1 MKKTFLLICTFCLVS
16 SAYASDISL
25 SLEKFTRMQDT
36 ITTTEEVSSEEIENK
51 HSSQAMDIL
60 SNTTGVFVQKIGDT
74 GRADPVIR
82 GFGDSCRK
90 LVVAIDGKPEYMAL
104 FGCGVS
110 HSILAGNIDR
120 IEIAKGPDSVLYGS
134 GALGGAINI
143 ITKTPTKPFEGEIN
157 FYTGSFNTQ
166 NAKVYLGGISNNI
179 IYEFAAN
186 KMSSDGHLE
195 NSQYNA
201 TDLYEK
207 LGYIF
212 KDGGVIRVQAKQY
225 SGLTHYPEPAMGGN
239 EAFKS
244 GAYWEDYQ
252 RGSVQADYNKIFS
265 RTELSLKV
273 FENYGEHKFSN
284 KFHSRDSLI
293 GAIAG
298 LDIEIGDN
306 NLLKTGAQFR
316 QQEGKLVDKGTM
328 SPMKL
333 GKWKTSDWA
342 VFVLDKHNFTDKF
355 AAVAGARYNN
365 DEISGEFVAARGGL
379 EYKIVEDVLVKALYS
394 RAFRSPYLNELYLL
408 PSSNKNL
415 KPEELNNYE
424 IGFDFKKDDFTFN
437 VTGFVMKGDNL
448 IQNDKG
454 KFKNSGDYEFKGSE
468 VSAGYVFDKY
478 ISAKAGYTYFNAGE
492 HTMGRPE
499 SKADTE
505 INIKVSK
512 WSLLLG
518 GTYVGEYYAG
528 DKKQDRMKDY
538 VLVNAKLTYEVNENI
553 KLFIDGQNLTN
564 QDYMIFID
572 RSTDGYPV
580 MQMPGTAVYFG
591 TNIKF

>member
-1 MKKTFLLICTFCLVS
+1 MKKYFLLLIFSFMS
-16 SAYASDISL
+16 SSVFASDISL
-25 SLEKFTRMQDT
+25 SLEKFTRLRDT
-36 ITTTEEVSSEEIENK
+36 VTTTQELTYAEIERK
-51 HSSQAMDIL
+51 HSSQAMDVL
-60 SNTTGVFVQKIGDT
+60 NNVTGVFVQKTGDT

-90 LVVAIDGKPEYMAL
+90 IVVSIDGKPEYMSL

-110 HSILAGNIDR
+110 HSILSGNIDR

-143 ITKTPTKPFEGEIN
+143 VTKTPSEPFEGSIDY
-157 FYTGSFNTQ
+157 YTGSFNTQ

-179 IYEFAAN
+179 IYEIAAN
-186 KMSSDGHLE
+186 KMSSDGHLA

-212 KDGGVIRVQAKQY
+212 KDGGVLRVQAKQY
-225 SGLTHYPEPAMGGN
+225 SGITYYPKPYPAN
-239 EAFKS
+239 
-244 GAYWEDYQ
+244 YWEDYQ
-252 RGSVQADYNKIFS
+252 RGSIQADYNKIFS

-284 KFHSRDSLI
+284 KFHSRDSLA
-293 GAIAG
+293 GAMAG

-306 NLLKTGAQFR
+306 NLLKTGTQFR
-316 QQEGKLVDKGTM
+316 QQEGKLVDKGAM

-333 GKWKTSDWA
+333 GKWKSSDWA
-342 VFVLDKHNFTDKF
+342 VFALDKHNFTDNF
-355 AAVAGARYNN
+355 SGVLGARYNN
-365 DEISGEFVAARGGL
+365 DEISGEFVAARVGV
-379 EYKIVEDVLVKALYS
+379 EYKVIEDVLIKALYG

-408 PSSNKNL
+408 PTSNKNL

-424 IGFDFKKDDFTFN
+424 VGLDIKKDDFTFN

-448 IQNDKG
+448 IQNDYG
-454 KFKNSGDYEFKGSE
+454 KFKNSGNYEFKGSE
-468 VSAGYVFDKY
+468 VSAGYIFGKY
-478 ISAKAGYTYFNAGE
+478 VNAKAGYTYFNAGT

-499 SKADTE
+499 SKVDTE
-505 INIKVSK
+505 VNIKINK

-518 GTYVGEYYAG
+518 GTYVGEYYAA
-528 DKKQDRMKDY
+528 DKKQNRLKDY
-538 VLVNAKLTYEVNENI
+538 VLVNAKLAYEVNENI

-564 QDYMIFID
+564 QDYTMFID
-572 RSTDGYPV
+572 RATDGYPV

>member
-1 MKKTFLLICTFCLVS
+1 MMKKISLLVLLLCLVS
-16 SAYASDISL
+16 LAHASEISL
-25 SLEKFTRMQDT
+25 SLEKFARMQDT
-36 ITTTEEVSSEEIENK
+36 ITSTEEISSEKIGQK
-51 HSSQAMDIL
+51 HASQAMDIL
-60 SNTTGVFVQKIGDT
+60 NNTTGVFVQKTGDT

-110 HSILAGNIDR
+110 HSILSGNIDR
-120 IEIAKGPDSVLYGS
+120 VEIAKGPDSVLYGS

-143 ITKTPTKPFEGEIN
+143 ITKLPTKPFEGSID

-166 NAKVYLGGISNNI
+166 NSKIFLGGISNNI
-179 IYEFAAN
+179 IYEVAAN
-186 KMSSDGHLE
+186 KMVSDGHLE

-225 SGLTHYPEPAMGGN
+225 SGLTHYPKPYPAN
-239 EAFKS
+239 
-244 GAYWEDYQ
+244 YWEEYQ
-252 RGSVQADYNKIFS
+252 RGSIQADYNKIFS

-284 KFHSRDSLI
+284 KFHSRDSLM

-316 QQEGKLVDKGTM
+316 QQEGKLVDKGAK

-342 VFVLDKHNFTDKF
+342 VFALDKHNFTDKF
-355 AAVAGARYNN
+355 TGVVGARYNN
-365 DEISGEFVAARGGL
+365 DEISGDFVAARAGV
-379 EYKIVEDVLVKALYS
+379 EYKFVEDVLVKALYS

-415 KPEELNNYE
+415 KPEEVNNYE
-424 IGFDFKKDDFTFN
+424 IGVDIKKDDFTFY
-437 VTGFVMKGDNL
+437 VTGFIMKGDNL

-468 VSAGYVFDKY
+468 VFAGYDFSKY
-478 ISAKAGYTYFNAGE
+478 VNAKAGYTYFNAGK
-492 HTMGRPE
+492 HTMGRPG
-499 SKADTE
+499 SKVDTE
-505 INIKVSK
+505 LNIKVNK
-512 WSLLLG
+512 WTLLLG

-528 DKKQDRMKDY
+528 DEKQDKLKDY
-538 VLVNAKLTYEVNENI
+538 ALVNAKLTYEVNENI
-553 KLFIDGQNLTN
+553 KIFIDGQNLTN

-572 RSTDGYPV
+572 RSTDGYPI
-580 MQMPGTAVYFG
+580 MQMSGTAVYFG
-591 TNIKF
+591 TSIKF

>member
-1 MKKTFLLICTFCLVS
+1 MKKLLLMLVAVCLVS
-16 SAYASDISL
+16 SVYASDISL
-25 SLEKFTRMQDT
+25 SLEKFARMQDT
-36 ITTTEEVSSEEIENK
+36 ITTTQEISSEEIEDK
-51 HSSQAMDIL
+51 HAAQAMDIL
-60 SNTTGVFVQKIGDT
+60 DNTTGIFVQKTGDA
-74 GRADPVIR
+74 GRSDPVIR

-143 ITKTPTKPFEGEIN
+143 VTKTPTKPFEGSLD

-166 NAKVYLGGISNNI
+166 NAKIYLGGISSNI

-186 KMSSDGHLE
+186 KMTSDGHLE

-225 SGLTHYPEPAMGGN
+225 SGLTHYPKPYPTN
-239 EAFKS
+239 
-244 GAYWEDYQ
+244 YWEDYQ
-252 RGSVQADYNKIFS
+252 RGSIQADYNKIFS

-293 GAIAG
+293 GAVAG
-298 LDIEIGDN
+298 LDIQIGDN

-316 QQEGKLVDKGTM
+316 QQEGKLVDKGAM

-333 GKWKTSDWA
+333 GSWKTSDWA
-342 VFVLDKHNFTDKF
+342 VFVLDRHNFTDKF

-408 PSSNKNL
+408 PASNKNL

-424 IGFDFKKDDFTFN
+424 IGFDIKKDDFTFN
-437 VTGFVMKGDNL
+437 VTGFIMKGDNL

-468 VSAGYVFDKY
+468 VSAGYVFSKF
-478 ISAKAGYTYFNAGE
+478 IKANAGYTYFDAGK
-492 HTMGRPE
+492 HTMGRPGN
-499 SKADTE
+499 KVDTE
-505 INIKVSK
+505 VNVKVSK
-512 WSLLLG
+512 WSLVLG
-518 GTYVGEYYAG
+518 GTYVGEYYAE
-528 DKKQDRMKDY
+528 DNKQDKLKDY
-538 VLVNAKLTYEVNENI
+538 ALLNAKLTYEVNENI

-564 QDYMIFID
+564 QDYTIFID
-572 RSTDGYPV
+572 RQTDGYPI
-580 MQMPGTAVYFG
+580 MQMPGASVYFG

>member
-1 MKKTFLLICTFCLVS
+1 MKKIFLLMTVFYLVS
-16 SAYASDISL
+16 SSVYASEISL
-25 SLEKFTRMQDT
+25 SLEKFARMQDT
-36 ITTTEEVSSEEIENK
+36 ITTTEEITSEEIEKK
-51 HSSQAMDIL
+51 HPAQAMDIL
-60 SNTTGVFVQKIGDT
+60 SSTTGVFVQKTGDT

-134 GALGGAINI
+134 GALGGAINV
-143 ITKTPTKPFEGEIN
+143 ITKLPTKPFEGSID
-157 FYTGSFNTQ
+157 YYIGSFNTQ
-166 NAKVYLGGISNNI
+166 NAKAYLGGISNNI
-179 IYEFAAN
+179 IYEVAAN
-186 KMSSDGHLE
+186 KITSDGHLE

-212 KDGGVIRVQAKQY
+212 KDGGVIKVQAKQY
-225 SGLTHYPEPAMGGN
+225 SGLTHYPKPYPAN
-239 EAFKS
+239 
-244 GAYWEDYQ
+244 YWEDYK
-252 RGSVQADYNKIFS
+252 RGSVQADYNKIYS

-316 QQEGKLVDKGTM
+316 QQEGKLVDKGAM

-333 GKWKTSDWA
+333 GSWKTSDWA
-342 VFVLDKHNFTDKF
+342 VFVLDRHNFTDKF
-355 AAVAGARYNN
+355 TGVAGARYNN
-365 DEISGEFVAARGGL
+365 DEISGEFVAARAGL
-379 EYKIVEDVLVKALYS
+379 EYKFTDDVLAKALYS

-408 PSSNKNL
+408 PSSNPNL
-415 KPEELNNYE
+415 KPEEVNNYE
-424 IGFDFKKDDFTFN
+424 IGVDIKKNDFTFN
-437 VTGFVMKGDNL
+437 VTGFLMKGDNL

-468 VSAGYVFDKY
+468 ISAGYIFSKY
-478 ISAKAGYTYFNAGE
+478 INANAGYTYFDAGK
-492 HTMGRPE
+492 HTMGRPGNKVDAE
-499 SKADTE
+499 V
-505 INIKVSK
+505 NVKVSK
-512 WSLLLG
+512 WSLVLG

-528 DKKQDRMKDY
+528 DNKQDKLKDY
-538 VLVNAKLTYEVNENI
+538 ALLNAKLTYEVNENI
-553 KLFIDGQNLTN
+553 KLFVDGQNLTN
-564 QDYMIFID
+564 QDYAIFID
-572 RSTDGYPV
+572 RQTDGYPV
-580 MQMPGTAVYFG
+580 MQMPGAAVYFG